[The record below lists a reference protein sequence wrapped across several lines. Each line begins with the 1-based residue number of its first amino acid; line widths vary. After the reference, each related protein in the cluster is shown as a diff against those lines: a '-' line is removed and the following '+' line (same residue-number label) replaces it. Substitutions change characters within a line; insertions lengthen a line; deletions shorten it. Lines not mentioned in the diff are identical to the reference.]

1 MTDEMAFLELL
12 SHLTT
17 LVNIFY
23 EHAMN
28 TPDLDTDTLN
38 EFVIINDYVQRI
50 NEVIS
55 CFNFKE

>member
-50 NEVIS
+50 NEVGA
-55 CFNFKE
+55 